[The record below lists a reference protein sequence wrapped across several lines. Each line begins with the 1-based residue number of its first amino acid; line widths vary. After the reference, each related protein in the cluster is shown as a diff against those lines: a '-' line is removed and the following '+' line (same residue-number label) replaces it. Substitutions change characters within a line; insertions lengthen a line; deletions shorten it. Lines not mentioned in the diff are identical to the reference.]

1 MLHVRHGHPAQPG
14 GDVRGLHSLAGA
26 STRRRNL
33 ETRLAAENTRQSDAP
48 DARDR
53 RRACTFFLVRFA
65 VALRARARLRVLLSR
80 LVPPESTPRLPSFA
94 ATDDASSRHV
104 SRKYTHVSQVDITE
118 GIQKQCTVLYCKEC
132 QRYLQPPKHWIR
144 ADLESKELLTFCI
157 KRIKGLNKVKLVDAG
172 FIWTEPH
179 SKRLKTKLTIQKE
192 VLNGAILQQT
202 FVTEFVVE
210 WHMCDACS
218 RAAANSD
225 QWTACVQVRQKV
237 EHKRTFLFLEQ
248 LILKHGM
255 EANTIGIKS
264 QPDGLDFYYGSR
276 SHGLKMVDFLQN
288 VVPVRARHDKQLV
301 SHNANDNTY
310 NYQYTF
316 MVEIVPI
323 CKEDIVV
330 LPFKVSQG
338 MGGVGP
344 LMLVTRVGSS
354 FQLTDPHT
362 MKQNWMDAAQ
372 YYRLPYRSVGTAK
385 MFVEYVVLDIE
396 PVRGAGHGQS
406 GKWLL
411 ADVQVARV
419 SDFGVNDNIMSAR
432 THLGHHLQA
441 GDTAMGYDLASLQI
455 VDPELEKYR
464 RGLAL
469 PDVLLVK
476 KSYQEKRR
484 RRRAKGVNRQWK
496 LQRLDVAEDDVGGH
510 KAVAREAERAAMDEE
525 LFMQELEEDEE
536 TRAQVQIFRDDAAGR
551 GGDGGDATD
560 DDDDVPEV
568 PIESLLDGLSLAR
581 GAARHQNEQHDDGED
596 DGDDGDHEMM
606 D

>member
-1 MLHVRHGHPAQPG
+1 MGIPPNPAGMCVDCIRSQVRRP
-14 GDVRGLHSLAGA
+14 
-26 STRRRNL
+26 
-33 ETRLAAENTRQSDAP
+33 AAEISKRASPPKTHGRATHPTRETGDERVLSFSSVLRSRCEC
-48 DARDR
+48 ARDC
-53 RRACTFFLVRFA
+53 ASFFLA
-65 VALRARARLRVLLSR
+65 SCPPSR
-80 LVPPESTPRLPSFA
+80 PPDCPRSPRLTTHPLDTSHENI
-94 ATDDASSRHV
+94 R
-104 SRKYTHVSQVDITE
+104 HVSQVDITE

-441 GDTAMGYDLASLQI
+441 GDTALGYDLASLQI

-581 GAARHQNEQHDDGED
+581 GAARHQHEQHDDGED
-596 DGDDGDHEMM
+596 DENDGDHEMM

>member
-1 MLHVRHGHPAQPG
+1 MFGVQQQHAPGHVLCCICGMGIPPNPAGMCVDCIRSQ
-14 GDVRGLHSLAGA
+14 VRAH
-26 STRRRNL
+26 
-33 ETRLAAENTRQSDAP
+33 D
-48 DARDR
+48 
-53 RRACTFFLVRFA
+53 A
-65 VALRARARLRVLLSR
+65 VAATANLAETGRRLARARPTRPSPA
-80 LVPPESTPRLPSFA
+80 PPL
-94 ATDDASSRHV
+94 
-104 SRKYTHVSQVDITE
+104 THPTLDPPNAQVDITE

-218 RAAANSD
+218 RAAANAD

-255 EANTIGIKS
+255 EQNTIGIKS

-323 CKEDIVV
+323 CKEDIVC
-330 LPFKVSQG
+330 LPHKVSLG
-338 MGGVGP
+338 MGGLGP
-344 LMLVTRVGSS
+344 IMLVTRVGAS
-354 FQLTDPHT
+354 FQLTDPT
-362 MKQNWMDAAQ
+362 SMRQVWVDAQQ
-372 YYRLPYRSVGTAK
+372 YYRLPYRSIGTAR

-419 SDFGVNDNIMSAR
+419 SDFGVNDVILHAR

-441 GDTAMGYDLASLQI
+441 GDTALGYDLASLQI

-464 RGLAL
+464 RGTQL

-484 RRRAKGVNRQWK
+484 RRRNKGVGRQWK
-496 LQRLDVAEDDVGGH
+496 LQRMDVVEDDAAGH
-510 KAVAREAERAAMDEE
+510 KAGAREEERRAMDEE

-536 TRAQVQIFRDDAAGR
+536 VRAQVQIYRDPNAAAAAAAPNDA
-551 GGDGGDATD
+551 GDNDES
-560 DDDDVPEV
+560 DDDVPEV
-568 PIESLLDGLSLAR
+568 PIESLLDGLTLGMRR
-581 GAARHQNEQHDDGED
+581 GGGGDGGAGAGGDDDDAYVED
-596 DGDDGDHEMM
+596 DDEMA

>member
-1 MLHVRHGHPAQPG
+1 M
-14 GDVRGLHSLAGA
+14 
-26 STRRRNL
+26 
-33 ETRLAAENTRQSDAP
+33 
-48 DARDR
+48 
-53 RRACTFFLVRFA
+53 
-65 VALRARARLRVLLSR
+65 
-80 LVPPESTPRLPSFA
+80 
-94 ATDDASSRHV
+94 
-104 SRKYTHVSQVDITE
+104 
-118 GIQKQCTVLYCKEC
+118 LYCKEC

-237 EHKRTFLFLEQ
+237 EHKRTFLYLEQ

-323 CKEDIVV
+323 CKEDIVC

-338 MGGVGP
+338 MGGIGP

-354 FQLTDPHT
+354 FQITDPHT

-372 YYRLPYRSVGTAK
+372 YYRTSFKSVGTAK

-441 GDTAMGYDLASLQI
+441 GD
-455 VDPELEKYR
+455 PELEKYR
-464 RGLAL
+464 RGIAL

-496 LQRLDVAEDDVGGH
+496 LQRLDMETEDDGMGH
-510 KAVAREAERAAMDEE
+510 KAIAREAERTAMDEE
-525 LFMQELEEDEE
+525 LFMQELEEDDELRTNVNLFKDDSVDVGQRNTAGGE
-536 TRAQVQIFRDDAAGR
+536 TD
-551 GGDGGDATD
+551 D

-568 PIESLLDGLSLAR
+568 PIESLLDGLSLMR
-581 GAARHQNEQHDDGED
+581 GTAVTEEQEYSED
-596 DGDDGDHEMM
+596 DQDEDHEMM
-606 D
+606 ED

>member
-1 MLHVRHGHPAQPG
+1 MSIDSLFSHGS
-14 GDVRGLHSLAGA
+14 RS
-26 STRRRNL
+26 RRER
-33 ETRLAAENTRQSDAP
+33 
-48 DARDR
+48 ARDR
-53 RRACTFFLVRFA
+53 APFFPASRA
-65 VALRARARLRVLLSR
+65 
-80 LVPPESTPRLPSFA
+80 PEPDPRPPSFA
-94 ATDDASSRHV
+94 ATDDAISPV
-104 SRKYTHVSQVDITE
+104 SRNNHVSQVDITE

-323 CKEDIVV
+323 CKEDIVI
-330 LPFKVSQG
+330 LPFKTSQG
-338 MGGVGP
+338 MGGCGP

-419 SDFGVNDNIMSAR
+419 SDFGVNDHIMSAR

-441 GDTAMGYDLASLQI
+441 GDTALGYDLASLQI
-455 VDPELEKYR
+455 VDPELDKYR

-484 RRRAKGVNRQWK
+484 RRRARGVNRQWK
-496 LQRLDVAEDDVGGH
+496 LQRLDVVEDEAGGH

-536 TRAQVQIFRDDAAGR
+536 TRAHVRIFRDDAAGS
-551 GGDGGDATD
+551 GAGAGAGAADASD

-568 PIESLLDGLSLAR
+568 PIEALLDGLTLAR
-581 GAARHQNEQHDDGED
+581 GAAEHTPETHDYGED
-596 DGDDGDHEMM
+596 DEADGDHEMM

>member
-1 MLHVRHGHPAQPG
+1 MPTLSLSPFLSLFRSPVAPLFR
-14 GDVRGLHSLAGA
+14 DVCVCVCVCFSTTTPTTTA
-26 STRRRNL
+26 ST
-33 ETRLAAENTRQSDAP
+33 TK
-48 DARDR
+48 
-53 RRACTFFLVRFA
+53 
-65 VALRARARLRVLLSR
+65 
-80 LVPPESTPRLPSFA
+80 
-94 ATDDASSRHV
+94 
-104 SRKYTHVSQVDITE
+104 RKKKTQVDITE
-118 GIQKQCTVLYCKEC
+118 GIQKQCTVMYCKEC

-202 FVTEFVVE
+202 FVTEFVVD

-237 EHKRTFLFLEQ
+237 EHKRTFLYLEQ

-301 SHNANDNTY
+301 SHDANNNSY

-316 MVEIVPI
+316 MIEIVPI
-323 CKEDIVV
+323 CKEDIVC
-330 LPFKVSQG
+330 LPRKVALG
-338 MGGVGP
+338 LGGIGP
-344 LMLVTRVGSS
+344 IMLTTRVGSS
-354 FQLTDPHT
+354 LQFTDPHT
-362 MKQNWMDAAQ
+362 MRQVWVDAAQ
-372 YYRLPYRSVGTAK
+372 YYRNPYRSVGTSR
-385 MFVEYVVLDIE
+385 MFIEYMVLDIE
-396 PVRGAGHGQS
+396 PVQGLPQS
-406 GKWLL
+406 GKYLL
-411 ADVQVARV
+411 ADVQVARM
-419 SDFGVNDNIMSAR
+419 SDFGVNDNILSAR

-441 GDTAMGYDLASLQI
+441 GDTALGYDLASLQI

-464 RGLAL
+464 RGIQL

-484 RRRAKGVNRQWK
+484 GGEGCSAACHQRGEGGVDDSCVSSFMHVLCMFIQLRARSH
-496 LQRLDVAEDDVGGH
+496 LVAFQTALNV
-510 KAVAREAERAAMDEE
+510 
-525 LFMQELEEDEE
+525 
-536 TRAQVQIFRDDAAGR
+536 
-551 GGDGGDATD
+551 
-560 DDDDVPEV
+560 
-568 PIESLLDGLSLAR
+568 LSR
-581 GAARHQNEQHDDGED
+581 
-596 DGDDGDHEMM
+596 
-606 D
+606 